1 MAKKI
6 FATRCKES
14 GVDMPPASRC
24 FGHKDGGT
32 LALKV
37 YGHSRNEHSASMA
50 TLVNFASADSNIIPL
65 ATENGKSSK

>member
-1 MAKKI
+1 
-6 FATRCKES
+6 
-14 GVDMPPASRC
+14 MPPASRC